1 MNIDTTSDGNATED
15 TGALGKAGASTDKP
29 ILLEIV
35 KGAIRS
41 AQAEMSAVLDRT
53 AMSPF
58 IREKKDYFIGFFD
71 HEGRLIHSAGLPL
84 MGNVIQPVLERFP
97 VQEMQP
103 GDIFW
108 YNDCYGSRGGV
119 SHTPDQVIIAPV
131 FNDGQV
137 VAFSQTWAHFND
149 IGGLR
154 PGTLSPDADNIF
166 QEGTIVPPLRLYAQ
180 GVHND
185 DAVAIFCANSR
196 YPEMV
201 RGDLRALVAAV
212 RLGAKRLE
220 ELFERYGSSVM
231 RDCLALSE
239 QQTEELVRRRIE
251 ELFPPGHYGFSDP
264 VDTDGHGNGP
274 FNVSFELEVGKDG
287 RMVLD
292 ASRSADQAPGPIN
305 FLMSPSVPKMVL
317 GLFAARNDPTL
328 LVNQG
333 LIDTIDAVRLR
344 EGSVLQPR
352 HPAPLGLRGTT
363 FVKVT
368 QAMIGLINTATK
380 GGAMA
385 ANNAYSIYYMSGL
398 DRDSKP
404 FLLTDGL
411 AVGYGARPNAD
422 GTDAIY
428 FVGQENYPMEFV
440 ELGFPV
446 RVRTYALNPDSGGPG
461 RWRGGTGILREI
473 EVLVDNVRCSV
484 RIEGTV
490 NPPWGTAEGMAARPG
505 AILVNPGRPDQQEI
519 PPIKDGIVL
528 GKGDVLHVRTGGGG
542 GWGHPFDRE
551 PERVQADVAN
561 GMVSQQAALSDYGV
575 VLAPDSLE
583 IDHAATEDHRR
594 RNREAGKLFHNGRY
608 QDAML

>member
-1 MNIDTTSDGNATED
+1 MISQTKITYSDR
-15 TGALGKAGASTDKP
+15 P
-29 ILLEIV
+29 IVLEIV

-71 HEGRLIHSAGLPL
+71 GAGRLIHSAGLPL

-97 VQEMQP
+97 REAMKP

-108 YNDCYGSRGGV
+108 YNDCYGSHGGV

-131 FNDGQV
+131 FVDGEV
-137 VAFSQTWAHFND
+137 AAFSQTWAHFND

-166 QEGTIVPPLRLYAQ
+166 QEGTIVPPVRLYTQ
-180 GVHND
+180 GVQND

-212 RLGAKRLE
+212 RLGGRRLE
-220 ELFERYGSSVM
+220 ELFERYGPEVM
-231 RDCLALSE
+231 KDCLALSE
-239 QQTEELVRRRIE
+239 QQTEAVVRQRIS
-251 ELFPPGHYGFSDP
+251 ELFPPGRYSFSDP

-274 FNVSFELEVGKDG
+274 FNVSFDLEVDENGH
-287 RMVLD
+287 MALD
-292 ASRSADQAPGPIN
+292 ASRSSDQAPGPIN
-305 FLMSPSVPKMVL
+305 FLMSASVPKMVL
-317 GLFAARNDPTL
+317 GLFASRNDPTL
-328 LVNQG
+328 LINQG
-333 LIDTIDAVRLR
+333 LIDTIDTVNLR

-380 GGAMA
+380 GAAMA

-398 DRDSKP
+398 APDGSP

-411 AVGYGARPNAD
+411 AVGYGARPTAD

-440 ELGFPV
+440 EMGFPV

-461 RWRGGTGILREI
+461 RWRGGTGIVREI
-473 EVLVDNVRCSV
+473 EVLTDNVRCSV
-484 RIEGTV
+484 RIEGSV
-490 NPPWGTAEGMAARPG
+490 NPPWGTAEGMAARAG
-505 AILVNPGRPDQQEI
+505 GILVNPGRPDEREI

-528 GKGDVLHVRTGGGG
+528 NRGDVLHVRTGGGG

-551 PERVQADVAN
+551 PERVRADVAN
-561 GMVSQQAALSDYGV
+561 GMVSIEAALSDYGV
-575 VLAPDSLE
+575 R
-583 IDHAATEDHRR
+583 IDPVTLGVDLVATEAHRVEHR
-594 RNREAGKLFHNGRY
+594 AEGRMFHNGQYR
-608 QDAML
+608 DAML

>member
-1 MNIDTTSDGNATED
+1 MTSQTTITSSDR
-15 TGALGKAGASTDKP
+15 P
-29 ILLEIV
+29 IVLEIV

-41 AQAEMSAVLDRT
+41 AQAEMSAVLDQT

-71 HEGRLIHSAGLPL
+71 AAGRLVHSAGLPL
-84 MGNVIQPVLERFP
+84 MGNVMQPVLERFP
-97 VQEMQP
+97 AESMNP
-103 GDIFW
+103 GDIYW
-108 YNDCYGSRGGV
+108 YNDCYGSHGGV

-131 FNDGQV
+131 FFEGEV
-137 VAFSQTWAHFND
+137 VAFSQCWAHFND

-154 PGTLSPDADNIF
+154 PGTLSPDADNIY
-166 QEGTIVPPLRLYAQ
+166 QEGTIVPPVRLYVQ
-180 GVHND
+180 GVQND

-196 YPEMV
+196 YPDMV

-212 RLGAKRLE
+212 RLGARRIE
-220 ELFERYGSSVM
+220 ELFGRYGAEVAK
-231 RDCLALSE
+231 DCLALSE
-239 QQTEELVRRRIE
+239 QQTEAVVRQRIA
-251 ELFPPGHYGFSDP
+251 ELFPPGRYSFNDP

-274 FNVSFELEVGKDG
+274 FNVRFDLDVGENG
-287 RMVLD
+287 VMELD
-292 ASRSADQAPGPIN
+292 ASRSSDQAPGPIN

-328 LVNQG
+328 LINQG
-333 LIDTIDAVRLR
+333 LIDTIEAVRLR

-363 FVKVT
+363 FVKVS

-385 ANNAYSIYYMSGL
+385 ANNAYSIYYMSGQTH
-398 DRDSKP
+398 DGSP

-428 FVGQENYPMEFV
+428 FVGQENYPIEFV
-440 ELGFPV
+440 EMAFPV
-446 RVRTYALNPDSGGPG
+446 RVRTYALNIDSGGPG
-461 RWRGGTGILREI
+461 RWRGGAGIVREV
-473 EVLVDNVRCSV
+473 EALTDNVRCSV

-490 NPPWGTAEGMAARPG
+490 NPPWGTAEGMAARAG
-505 AILVNPGRPDQQEI
+505 SIVINPGRTDQRDV
-519 PPIKDGIVL
+519 PPIKDGIKL
-528 GKGDVLHVRTGGGG
+528 NRGDVLHVRTGGGG

-551 PERVQADVAN
+551 PERVQQDVAN
-561 GMVSQQAALSDYGV
+561 GMVSCGAALTDYGV
-575 VLAPDSLE
+575 HLDPDSLNV
-583 IDHAATEDHRR
+583 DSAATQVYRQKHRTL
-594 RNREAGKLFHNGRY
+594 GKLFHNGRY
-608 QDAML
+608 LDEML